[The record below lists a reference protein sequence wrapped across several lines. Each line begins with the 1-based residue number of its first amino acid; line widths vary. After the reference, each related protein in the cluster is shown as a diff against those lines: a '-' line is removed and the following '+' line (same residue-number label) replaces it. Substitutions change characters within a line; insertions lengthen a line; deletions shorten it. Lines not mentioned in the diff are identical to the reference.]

1 MRYEIVL
8 SPEAVSDLRSLR
20 VSERKAIREAL
31 EVHLRHEPAKT
42 SKARIKR
49 LRALSRPRFRL
60 RVEDYRVFY
69 DVVGSVVQVLA
80 IVSKADAEDWLRK
93 VGE

>member
-1 MRYEIVL
+1 MGYEIVL

-20 VSERKAIREAL
+20 ASERKAIKEAL
-31 EVHLRHEPAKT
+31 EVYLRHEPERT

-60 RVEDYRVFY
+60 RVEDFRVFY
-69 DVVGSVVQVLA
+69 DVVEGEVQVLA

-93 VGE
+93 VGK

>member
-20 VSERKAIREAL
+20 ASERKAIKEAL

-42 SKARIKR
+42 SMARIKR
-49 LRALSRPRFRL
+49 LRALSRPQFRL
-60 RVEDYRVFY
+60 RVEDFRVFY
-69 DVVGSVVQVLA
+69 DVVGTEVLVLA
-80 IVSKADAEDWLRK
+80 IVSKADAQQWLRR
-93 VGE
+93 VGR